1 MTFTTTAS
9 ADTDER
15 EQIERLLQAERRS
28 LELIAGGA
36 RLGDILTDLCAAI
49 DAQDPGLMCAVM
61 LADEDGTHL
70 RPAAGPRIP
79 AEWTQLITPLRIGP
93 DVGACGAA
101 AYRKQPVFVADIA
114 SDPQFKDFRKA
125 ALRHGLRA
133 AWSMPL
139 ISKTGAVL
147 GTFGMYYREPRAPT
161 GRDMAL
167 AEGAAQLAVIAIE
180 SEQNQAALQRALAQI
195 QGSEDRL
202 RTIIDT
208 IPALVWCF
216 RPDGTVNYFNQRWH
230 EYTGISRERAFGFG
244 EASSGADVA
253 VAILHPDDAPGILA
267 TWMREILPGSKPGE
281 FEVRMRRHDG
291 EYRWFMVRFEP
302 LLDDTGR
309 VIQWYAINTDIED
322 LKRAEAKLRQDEQ
335 ELRRMLD
342 AIPQAIVV
350 LGQEGRA
357 VYANQ
362 TTLEYTGLTMD
373 EVAAPD
379 FRERVFHPE
388 DVARLQEE
396 RRQALARAVPFEN
409 EQRARRHDGQYRWFL
424 IHYAPLLDDEGRVLH
439 WYATG
444 TDIED
449 RKQGELRVQ
458 SENLALR
465 EDIDS
470 SSMFEEIVGSS
481 DALRRVLAEVAR
493 VAPVDSTVLI
503 TGETGT
509 GKELIARAIH
519 KRSPR
524 ASRAFIRVNCAAI
537 PGSLIASE
545 LFGHEKGAFTGA
557 TQRRL
562 GRFEAANGGT
572 IFLDEVGDLPAE
584 TQVALLRVL
593 QEREFER
600 IGGTATISVDVR
612 VLAAAN
618 RDLKAAVARGDF
630 RADLYYRL
638 NVVPM
643 RLPPLRER
651 LDDLPLL
658 VDYLVQ
664 RYATKAGRQF
674 NRVTKATLDMLRSY
688 SWPGN
693 IRELQNVIERAVVLS
708 EGETFSVE
716 ESWVTGDP
724 QHSATAPQPLSSVGD
739 RERELIETALA
750 QSGGRIAG
758 PSGAAAKL
766 GIPRQTLDSKIKAL
780 GIDKLSFRER

>member
-36 RLGDILTDLCAAI
+36 RLADILTDLCNAI

-114 SDPQFKDFRKA
+114 SDPQFKDFREA

-139 ISKTGAVL
+139 ISKTSEVL
-147 GTFGMYYREPRAPT
+147 GTFGMYYREPRTPT
-161 GRDMAL
+161 GRDL
-167 AEGAAQLAVIAIE
+167 ARAQGAAQLAVIAIE
-180 SEQNQAALQRALAQI
+180 SERAQAALRQAVADV

-230 EYTGISRERAFGFG
+230 EYTGISREQAFGFG
-244 EASSGADVA
+244 DASSGADVA

-267 TWMREILPGSKPGE
+267 TWTREILPRSKPGE

-302 LLDDTGR
+302 LLDDSGR

-322 LKRAEAKLRQDEQ
+322 LKRAEAKLRQDEH
-335 ELRRMLD
+335 ELRRILD

-350 LGQEGRA
+350 LNPDGTA
-357 VYANQ
+357 VSANR

-373 EVAAPD
+373 EVRFPD
-379 FRERVFHPE
+379 FRTRVFHPE
-388 DVARLQEE
+388 DLARLQEE
-396 RRQALARAVPFEN
+396 RRRALARGLPFEN
-409 EQRARRHDGQYRWFL
+409 EQRARRKDGQYRWFL
-424 IHYAPLLDDEGRVLH
+424 IQYNPLRDDQGNVLH

-444 TDIED
+444 TDIDD
-449 RKQGELRVQ
+449 RKRGELRLE
-458 SENLALR
+458 SENLVLR
-465 EDIDS
+465 EDIDA

-481 DALRRVLAEVAR
+481 EALKRALAEVAR

-503 TGETGT
+503 SGETGT
-509 GKELIARAIH
+509 GKELVARAIH
-519 KRSPR
+519 KRSGR
-524 ASRAFIRVNCAAI
+524 AERAFIRVNCAAI
-537 PGSLIASE
+537 PPSLIASE

-562 GRFEAANGGT
+562 GRFEAADGGT

-638 NVVPM
+638 NVVPI

-664 RYATKAGRQF
+664 RYGTKAGRRF
-674 NRVTKATLDMLRSY
+674 NRVTKATLDLLRSY

-708 EGETFSVE
+708 EGETFSVD
-716 ESWVTGDP
+716 ESWITGDP
-724 QHSATAPQPLSSVGD
+724 QHSATAPQPLSTVGD

-780 GIDKLSFRER
+780 GIDKYRFKPR